1 MIFSN
6 FISFL
11 TYENIFY
18 ISNIGVIPFWLL
30 LIFAPGSLISKIL
43 VKSVV
48 IPILLSTAYIF
59 ITYQIFVGENLF
71 EIFEIYL
78 GLEELYAVF
87 SNEAFLLIFWLH
99 FLAINLFLG
108 SWVSREAVKY
118 NISRG
123 IATIPLILIYFI
135 GPVGLVLFWIIR
147 VFYGKKLGFH
157 D

>member
-87 SNEAFLLIFWLH
+87 SNEAFLLIFWFWQIYYKLPLYQVYLH
-99 FLAINLFLG
+99 F
-108 SWVSREAVKY
+108 
-118 NISRG
+118 
-123 IATIPLILIYFI
+123 
-135 GPVGLVLFWIIR
+135 
-147 VFYGKKLGFH
+147 
-157 D
+157 